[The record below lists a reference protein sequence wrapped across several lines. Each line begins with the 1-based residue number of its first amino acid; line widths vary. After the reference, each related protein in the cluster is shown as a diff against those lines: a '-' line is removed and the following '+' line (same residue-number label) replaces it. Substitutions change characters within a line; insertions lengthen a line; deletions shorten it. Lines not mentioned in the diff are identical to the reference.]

1 MVSGFDSTTPGIKK
15 ITVTY
20 EGFSKIFEVAV
31 INNVNH
37 IEVIPP
43 TKTNYKYGEDLNL
56 AGSSIK
62 VVMEDGTIRNEKITK
77 DMII

>member
-1 MVSGFDSTTPGIKK
+1 MASGVNENTISLTKNMVSGFDSTTPGIKK

-37 IEVIPP
+37 IEVIQI
-43 TKTNYKYGEDLNL
+43 TN
-56 AGSSIK
+56 
-62 VVMEDGTIRNEKITK
+62 MEKI
-77 DMII
+77 